1 MRHHN
6 AERRD
11 TAQARQFREYVNVSD
26 VDIVSK
32 RRLGICAAIIA
43 VCVALNFLSPL
54 IINHQRVLAPTE
66 STLLFDGPSALTR
79 TLLITEGPSE
89 EHPKKKALTMS
100 ATVRN
105 EGTVIAEDSFEVNPA
120 SAYPTSG
127 RQGLGYVLPYNPER
141 RSYPFYD
148 PLADLVV
155 PLDYLGAGWVAD
167 LETYKYTATI
177 DVPEYHAERTIDV
190 ERRTGRLLDE
200 SWTITRGPLKGLY
213 TLSEENKATAASAAL
228 HDVHILKS
236 LQVMAFVTRLVS
248 ALALFYAFVLL
259 VRRRRG

>member
-100 ATVRN
+100 ATVRDD
-105 EGTVIAEDSFEVNPA
+105 GAVIAEDSFEVNPA

-155 PLDYLGAGWVAD
+155 PLDYLGAGWVAAW
-167 LETYKYTATI
+167 K
-177 DVPEYHAERTIDV
+177 P
-190 ERRTGRLLDE
+190 TGTPPP
-200 SWTITRGPLKGLY
+200 STCPSTTPSAPSTSSAAPAASSTSRGPSRAARCRAS
-213 TLSEENKATAASAAL
+213 TRSATSPRPPRPPP
-228 HDVHILKS
+228 HFTTS
-236 LQVMAFVTRLVS
+236 TSSNPSRSWRL
-248 ALALFYAFVLL
+248 
-259 VRRRRG
+259 